1 MSARA
6 ANNCPGAHPGA
17 SETVSESSIDHGKRR
32 TNALP
37 SHKRAR
43 DSSLLGAGFAHGGG
57 GCRGRLRGR
66 AGTSG
71 TAAAALCIPPVP
83 PLRRGCRRPV
93 DRLLP
98 RLGQPWRRWIRLL
111 RCARICAKIAP
122 SAELRPATAMSRR
135 ASRGRTSTARAG
147 LWSRVIP
154 QQDEVRALDPS
165 ALLMLTARAGCSESG
180 PILCPPERASGAGA
194 GLQPS
199 VGRRGPRSL
208 AAGPGGCVRRAR
220 QVRLRVVD
228 AQQAGRA
235 WPSQQWVQKHTTLAK
250 PEMATIPRQL
260 IIVEMHRGLASGVG
274 RTRRDD
280 GRVSVWWW

>member
-17 SETVSESSIDHGKRR
+17 SETVSESSIDHGKSGL
-32 TNALP
+32 NAP
-37 SHKRAR
+37 IRHERAR
-43 DSSLLGAGFAHGGG
+43 DLSLPGAGFAHGGG

-71 TAAAALCIPPVP
+71 TTAAALCMPPVP
-83 PLRRGCRRPV
+83 PLRRGCMRRV

-98 RLGQPWRRWIRLL
+98 PLGRPWRRCVRLS
-111 RCARICAKIAP
+111 RCVRICANIAP

-135 ASRGRTSTARAG
+135 TSRGRTSTARAG

-154 QQDEVRALDPS
+154 QQGKVRALAPS
-165 ALLMLTARAGCSESG
+165 ALSMLTARARCSESG

-199 VGRRGPRSL
+199 VGRRGPRPL
-208 AAGPGGCVRRAR
+208 AAGPGGCARPAR
-220 QVRLRVVD
+220 QLRHR
-228 AQQAGRA
+228 AAEATAMMRTSGAAGLL
-235 WPSQQWVQKHTTLAK
+235 SL
-250 PEMATIPRQL
+250 
-260 IIVEMHRGLASGVG
+260 
-274 RTRRDD
+274 
-280 GRVSVWWW
+280 

>member
-1 MSARA
+1 M
-6 ANNCPGAHPGA
+6 G
-17 SETVSESSIDHGKRR
+17 SEMCIRD
-32 TNALP
+32 

-43 DSSLLGAGFAHGGG
+43 DSSLLGAAFAHGGG

-71 TAAAALCIPPVP
+71 TTAAALCIPPVP
-83 PLRRGCRRPV
+83 PLRLGCRRRV

-98 RLGQPWRRWIRLL
+98 PLGRPWRRWIRLS
-111 RCARICAKIAP
+111 RCVRICANIAP

-135 ASRGRTSTARAG
+135 TSRGRTSTARAG

-154 QQDEVRALDPS
+154 QQDEVRALAPS

-180 PILCPPERASGAGA
+180 PILCPPEWASGAGA

-199 VGRRGPRSL
+199 VGRRGPRPL
-208 AAGPGGCVRRAR
+208 AAGPGGCARPAR
-220 QVRLRVVD
+220 QLRLRATH
-228 AQQAGRA
+228 AQHGRGS
-235 WPSQQWVQKHTTLAK
+235 WPSQRWVQKHTTLAK

-280 GRVSVWWW
+280 GWVSVWWW

>member
-17 SETVSESSIDHGKRR
+17 SETVSETSIDHGKRR

-43 DSSLLGAGFAHGGG
+43 DSSLLGAAFAHGGG
-57 GCRGRLRGR
+57 GCRGRLSGR

-71 TAAAALCIPPVP
+71 TTAAALCIPPVP
-83 PLRRGCRRPV
+83 SLRRGCRRRV

-98 RLGQPWRRWIRLL
+98 PLGRRWRRWIRLL

-122 SAELRPATAMSRR
+122 SVELRPATAMSRR
-135 ASRGRTSTARAG
+135 TSCGRTSTVRAG

-154 QQDEVRALDPS
+154 QQDEVRALGPS
-165 ALLMLTARAGCSESG
+165 ALLLLTARAGCSESG
-180 PILCPPERASGAGA
+180 PILCPPEWASGAGA

-199 VGRRGPRSL
+199 VGHHGPRPP
-208 AAGPGGCVRRAR
+208 AAGPGGCARPAR
-220 QVRLRVVD
+220 QLRLSAVD
-228 AQQAGRA
+228 VLGACQ
-235 WPSQQWVQKHTTLAK
+235 
-250 PEMATIPRQL
+250 PR
-260 IIVEMHRGLASGVG
+260 S
-274 RTRRDD
+274 
-280 GRVSVWWW
+280 S

>member
-17 SETVSESSIDHGKRR
+17 SETVSETSIDHGKDKA
-32 TNALP
+32 NASIP
-37 SHKRAR
+37 HERAR

-83 PLRRGCRRPV
+83 PLRPGCRRWV

-98 RLGQPWRRWIRLL
+98 PLGRRWRRWIRLS
-111 RCARICAKIAP
+111 RCARICANIAP
-122 SAELRPATAMSRR
+122 SAELRPATAMSRL
-135 ASRGRTSTARAG
+135 ASRGRNSTARAG

-154 QQDEVRALDPS
+154 QQDEVRALAPS
-165 ALLMLTARAGCSESG
+165 ALSMLTARARCSESG
-180 PILCPPERASGAGA
+180 PILCPPEWASGAGA

-199 VGRRGPRSL
+199 VGHHGPRPP
-208 AAGPGGCVRRAR
+208 ATGPGGCARPAR
-220 QVRLRVVD
+220 QLRLSTVD
-228 AQQAGRA
+228 VLGACQ
-235 WPSQQWVQKHTTLAK
+235 
-250 PEMATIPRQL
+250 PR
-260 IIVEMHRGLASGVG
+260 S
-274 RTRRDD
+274 
-280 GRVSVWWW
+280 S

>member
-1 MSARA
+1 MSAWA
-6 ANNCPGAHPGA
+6 ANNCPRAHPGA
-17 SETVSESSIDHGKRR
+17 SETVSESSIDHGKSGL
-32 TNALP
+32 NAP
-37 SHKRAR
+37 IRHERAR
-43 DSSLLGAGFAHGGG
+43 DSSLPGAGFAHGGG
-57 GCRGRLRGR
+57 GCRGRLCGR

-71 TAAAALCIPPVP
+71 TAAAALCIPLAP
-83 PLRRGCRRPV
+83 PLRPGCRRWV

-98 RLGQPWRRWIRLL
+98 PLGRRWRRWIRLS
-111 RCARICAKIAP
+111 RCARICANIAP

-135 ASRGRTSTARAG
+135 TSRGRTSTARAG

-154 QQDEVRALDPS
+154 QQGKVRALALS
-165 ALLMLTARAGCSESG
+165 ALSMLTARADCSGSG
-180 PILCPPERASGAGA
+180 PIQCPPEWTSGAGA
-194 GLQPS
+194 SLQPS

-228 AQQAGRA
+228 AQQARRA

-280 GRVSVWWW
+280 GWVSVWWW

>member
-17 SETVSESSIDHGKRR
+17 SETVSETSIDHGKGKA
-32 TNALP
+32 NASISHERDIIRP
-37 SHKRAR
+37 S
-43 DSSLLGAGFAHGGG
+43 LGAGFAHGGG

-71 TAAAALCIPPVP
+71 SAAAALCVPPVP
-83 PLRRGCRRPV
+83 SFWRGCRRRV
-93 DRLLP
+93 DWLLP
-98 RLGQPWRRWIRLL
+98 PLGQPWRRWIRLS
-111 RCARICAKIAP
+111 RCARICANIAP
-122 SAELRPATAMSRR
+122 SAGLRPATAMWRL

-154 QQDEVRALDPS
+154 QQDEVRALAPS
-165 ALLMLTARAGCSESG
+165 ELLMLTARAGCSESG
-180 PILCPPERASGAGA
+180 PILCPLERASGAGA
-194 GLQPS
+194 GLQTP
-199 VGRRGPRSL
+199 VGRRGPRPL
-208 AAGPGGCVRRAR
+208 AAGPGGCARPAR
-220 QVRLRVVD
+220 QLRLRATH
-228 AQQAGRA
+228 AQHGRGS
-235 WPSQQWVQKHTTLAK
+235 WPSQRLVQKHTTLAK

-280 GRVSVWWW
+280 GWVSVWWW